1 MFSLDIFSGGLPPEG
16 GLSRKK
22 AEKIIQINPEVG
34 LYMSNLVWEDSHM
47 IMNEDNWNEL
57 DAETIRLINLVCEG
71 VELPTEEEENE
82 MKDIMEKEVKGSLN
96 EPATLID

>member
-1 MFSLDIFSGGLPPEG
+1 
-16 GLSRKK
+16 
-22 AEKIIQINPEVG
+22 
-34 LYMSNLVWEDSHM
+34 M

>member
-1 MFSLDIFSGGLPPEG
+1 
-16 GLSRKK
+16 
-22 AEKIIQINPEVG
+22 
-34 LYMSNLVWEDSHM
+34 M

-82 MKDIMEKEVKGSLN
+82 MKSIMEKEVKGSLN

>member
-1 MFSLDIFSGGLPPEG
+1 
-16 GLSRKK
+16 
-22 AEKIIQINPEVG
+22 
-34 LYMSNLVWEDSHM
+34 M

-57 DAETIRLINLVCEG
+57 DAETNRLLDLVCEG

-82 MKDIMEKEVKGSLN
+82 MKSIMEKEVKGSLN

>member
-1 MFSLDIFSGGLPPEG
+1 MAGIMEWE
-16 GLSRKK
+16 
-22 AEKIIQINPEVG
+22 AINSEVG
-34 LYMSNLVWEDSHM
+34 LYMSNPLWEDSHM

-71 VELPTEEEENE
+71 VELPSEEEESE

-96 EPATLID
+96 EPVTLID